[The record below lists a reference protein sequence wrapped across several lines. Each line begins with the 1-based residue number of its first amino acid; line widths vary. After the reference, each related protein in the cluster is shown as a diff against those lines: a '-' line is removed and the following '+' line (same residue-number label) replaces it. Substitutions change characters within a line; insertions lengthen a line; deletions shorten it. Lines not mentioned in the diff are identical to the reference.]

1 MSSIK
6 INDWHQPMWSKKELA
21 YRWKC
26 TTATID
32 NYVKEGII
40 SPCAK
45 IGRNNIFKIEDILSV
60 EETDF
65 NPLSPLERRRLL
77 KKMDEL
83 ELRLKKYEVAFSK
96 IKIATSDC
104 MIKELKEG
112 ALM

>member
-1 MSSIK
+1 MSDVVVI
-6 INDWHQPMWSKKELA
+6 DWHQPLWSKKELA

-32 NYVKEGII
+32 NYAKEGII
-40 SPCAK
+40 KPCGK
-45 IGRNNIFKIEDILSV
+45 IGRNNIFKMGDILAV

-77 KKMDEL
+77 KRVDEL
-83 ELRLKKYEVAFSK
+83 ELQLKKYEIAFSK

-104 MIKELKEG
+104 MIKELEEG
-112 ALM
+112 A